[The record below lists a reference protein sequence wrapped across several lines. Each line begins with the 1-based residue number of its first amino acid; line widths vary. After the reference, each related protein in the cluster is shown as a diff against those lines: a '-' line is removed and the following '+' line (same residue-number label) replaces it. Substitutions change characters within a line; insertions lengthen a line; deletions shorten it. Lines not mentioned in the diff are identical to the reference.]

1 VKTVNILQN
10 NHPFV
15 RAPHK
20 TLLSMSLP
28 VLLSLVAEPLTGLV
42 DTAFVARLGS
52 ESLAALGVGTV
63 TLSGIFWAFNFLG
76 IGTQTEVAQAHGR
89 QEFNVAK
96 EVGGSALFLAA
107 LIGMLLVVFGLPF
120 VPHVSRVMGAAG
132 AVFDLSAQYIQIRLF
147 GAPAVLLTIAAFG
160 IFRGM
165 PDMRTP
171 FYVAI
176 IIDTLN
182 IILDPLL
189 IFGDGPVPRLG
200 VYGAGLAGTG
210 E

>member
-1 VKTVNILQN
+1 
-10 NHPFV
+10 
-15 RAPHK
+15 
-20 TLLSMSLP
+20 MSLP

-42 DTAFVARLGS
+42 DTAFVARLGA

-96 EVGGSALFLAA
+96 EVGGSALVLAA
-107 LIGMLLVVFGLPF
+107 LIGLLLVIFGLPF
-120 VPHVSRVMGAAG
+120 VPHVSRVMGATG
-132 AVFDLSAQYIQIRLF
+132 AVYDLSVQYMQIRLF

-165 PDMRTP
+165 QDMRTP

-176 IIDTLN
+176 IINTLN
-182 IILDPLL
+182 SILDPLL
-189 IFGDGPVPRLG
+189 IFGYGPFPRRG
-200 VYGAGLAGTG
+200 V
-210 E
+210 